1 MIPHTLEG
9 GGSFGCEPSPTSEE
23 CIVEGRHSLGRRNS
37 WARIFGLV
45 VLLVVAGGS
54 TVLGWIPPSSSD
66 PGVPAAGTV
75 VASGEPVTRTYQKG
89 DGGSFSE
96 TDDAYIS
103 STAPDTNFGA
113 ATELHVDGS
122 GCRVSPATV
131 CKALIRFPSFIGGDP
146 AQVPTGSSV
155 VSATL
160 QLTITNPGTT
170 EDLYQVT
177 DSWGADWVT
186 WNSFSSAGS
195 PATRA
200 RESVFAPRPLGL
212 IAINIRSIVQRW
224 VNLEPN
230 DGILLA
236 SSDPDGVVYESS
248 ESANRPLLTVQFI
261 RPSFVGP
268 LPTVDL
274 GTLPGDTDSQAHAIN
289 EIGQIVGGSQGPAP
303 DSVHAFLW
311 DAGTM
316 RDLGTLG
323 GSESEGFG
331 INDAGQ
337 VVGRSATASGDMH
350 AFLWDASVM
359 ADLGTLGGYSSVGV
373 GINDRGQVI
382 GWSGTATGYTHA
394 FLWDAGGLADLGTL
408 GGYSSEAHA
417 INDATKIVGVSQ
429 TAAGNHHA
437 TLWIGARPAAWSISE
452 IGTLPG
458 HDRSVAYA
466 INEAGQ
472 VVGESCAGPT
482 TQCHAFLWDAGT
494 MTDLGTLGGVYS
506 AAYGVND
513 AGRVVGQSSNATGAY
528 HAFLWDAGVMTDLGT
543 LAGAASAAVPIS
555 DAARDVGGRGTEPA
569 AYPPHHA
576 FLWEAGTMT
585 DLGTLG
591 GNYASAFDINEAAP
605 GVCSSHR
612 TPFLWG
618 NGTVMGV

>member
-9 GGSFGCEPSPTSEE
+9 CGSLGGEPSPTSEE
-23 CIVEGRHSLGRRNS
+23 CIVEGRHSLGRRNW
-37 WARIFGLV
+37 WAGIFGLV

-122 GCRVSPATV
+122 GCHVSPATV

-200 RESVFAPRPLGL
+200 RESVFAPRPLGP
-212 IAINIRSIVQRW
+212 IAINITSIVQQW

-236 SSDPDGVVYESS
+236 SSDPDGVVYGSS
-248 ESANRPLLTVQFI
+248 ESANRPLLSVQFI

-274 GTLPGDTDSQAHAIN
+274 GTLPGDTDSQDRKSTRLNSSRLVISYAVFCLKKKNI
-289 EIGQIVGGSQGPAP
+289 
-303 DSVHAFLW
+303 DS
-311 DAGTM
+311 
-316 RDLGTLG
+316 TL
-323 GSESEGFG
+323 S
-331 INDAGQ
+331 D
-337 VVGRSATASGDMH
+337 
-350 AFLWDASVM
+350 
-359 ADLGTLGGYSSVGV
+359 
-373 GINDRGQVI
+373 
-382 GWSGTATGYTHA
+382 
-394 FLWDAGGLADLGTL
+394 
-408 GGYSSEAHA
+408 
-417 INDATKIVGVSQ
+417 
-429 TAAGNHHA
+429 
-437 TLWIGARPAAWSISE
+437 
-452 IGTLPG
+452 
-458 HDRSVAYA
+458 
-466 INEAGQ
+466 
-472 VVGESCAGPT
+472 
-482 TQCHAFLWDAGT
+482 
-494 MTDLGTLGGVYS
+494 
-506 AAYGVND
+506 AYGQRQFSTIFTQLKPETLVLEG
-513 AGRVVGQSSNATGAY
+513 ATVCPHSTGATTHIDVKALTISLLSY
-528 HAFLWDAGVMTDLGT
+528 HA
-543 LAGAASAAVPIS
+543 
-555 DAARDVGGRGTEPA
+555 
-569 AYPPHHA
+569 
-576 FLWEAGTMT
+576 
-585 DLGTLG
+585 
-591 GNYASAFDINEAAP
+591 
-605 GVCSSHR
+605 
-612 TPFLWG
+612 
-618 NGTVMGV
+618 